1 MAIEDLPQMVLLP
14 LRDSY
19 NVTLGNDVVTTQFEK
34 GMPRQRLGGVGSPH
48 QLSVTFRHKGQ
59 HQEYLYSFWELYKTK
74 SFAMRLIIGSP
85 TLSWFECRFL
95 GSPTHTELGA
105 DVHEFS
111 IGLVVKPKRL
121 DLDVSAA
128 YLWAYQQTGGDVSL
142 YFNALEKLVNED
154 LPDALGSL
162 NA

>member
-19 NVTLGNDVVTTQFEK
+19 NVTLGDDVISTQYTK
-34 GMPRQRLGGVGSPH
+34 GPPRQRLGGVGAQH
-48 QLSVTFRHKGQ
+48 QTPVTFRHKGQ
-59 HQEYLYSFWELYKTK
+59 HQQYLYDFWLLHRAKP
-74 SFAMRLIIGSP
+74 FAMRLIIGSP
-85 TLSWFECRFL
+85 ALSWFVCRFV
-95 GSPTHTELGA
+95 GSPTHSYLGA

-111 IGLVVKPKRL
+111 IGLVIEPKRL
-121 DLDVSAA
+121 DLEVSAA

>member
-19 NVTLGNDVVTTQFEK
+19 NVTLGDDVVTTQFDR

-48 QLSVTFRHKGQ
+48 QLSVTFRHKGK
-59 HQEYLYSFWELYKTK
+59 HQDYIHKFWELYKTK
-74 SFAMRLIIGSP
+74 PFAMRLIIGSP

-95 GSPTHTELGA
+95 GSPTHAELGA

-111 IGLVVKPKRL
+111 IALVVKPKRL
-121 DLDVSAA
+121 NLDVTAA
-128 YLWAYQQTGGDVSL
+128 YIWAYIQGGGDVSKFTNPL
-142 YFNALEKLVNED
+142 AKLVNED